1 MKGVRIDHDQRCE
14 VGLAIEDV
22 ALIVVAAVAAVVV
35 VVVMTSGQEGRVES
49 LLGRF
54 HCHSR
59 DLDLGHGHGR
69 RCSWNLGFRC
79 SRNY

>member
-22 ALIVVAAVAAVVV
+22 ALVVVAAVAAVVV

-59 DLDLGHGHGR
+59 DLGHGHGR